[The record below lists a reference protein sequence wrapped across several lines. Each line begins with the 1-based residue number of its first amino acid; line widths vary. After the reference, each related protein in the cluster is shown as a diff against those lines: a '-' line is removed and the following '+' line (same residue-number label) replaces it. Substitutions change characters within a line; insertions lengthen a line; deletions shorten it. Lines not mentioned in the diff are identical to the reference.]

1 MWFVPVSIA
10 DEVTKTIW
18 NSPKALTASCDRC
31 YCPRQSNTT
40 AWIRREKTKRQESTE
55 KIQRAASGPSKH
67 TDTREE
73 HAL

>member
-10 DEVTKTIW
+10 DEVTKTTW

-40 AWIRREKTKRQESTE
+40 ARIRRKKTERQESTE
-55 KIQRAASGPSKH
+55 KIQRAASSPSRH

-73 HAL
+73 RAL